1 LTVNNSGQDFHERNL
16 RQCSKILMVDCDP
29 FYILIQKEVRYV
41 FIRYKNFISSS
52 TVCCILAQNMN

>member
-1 LTVNNSGQDFHERNL
+1 
-16 RQCSKILMVDCDP
+16 MVDCDP